1 MNQSINTVLHLD
13 KRAEVG
19 QVPNPS
25 CDYGTNGVTFR
36 QRRPWIRLR
45 LFETKRYA
53 AIVHVHVKHE
63 GFDILADLKQLRRM
77 LHALAPGHLRHM
89 NESLDSGFQLDERA
103 VVGQVLYGPT
113 NLGVFFE
120 HLKCKSLLAR
130 LFGFQ
135 DKLAGKNNIAAFAVE
150 LDDSAFDLFA
160 PESIQVFYRSNI
172 NLRTREES
180 T

>member
-89 NESLDSGFQLDERA
+89 NESLDSGFQLDERP
-103 VVGQVLYGPT
+103 VVGQVNHSPSNTGANGI
-113 NLGVFFE
+113 NLPHQRPRIRSELFE
-120 HLKCKSLLAR
+120 PQGHSFL
-130 LFGFQ
+130 
-135 DKLAGKNNIAAFAVE
+135 FAVVLQN
-150 LDDSAFDLFA
+150 LDCDLFTNVEYFRRVVHAA
-160 PESIQVFYRSNI
+160 PGEIGDMQ
-172 NLRTREES
+172 
-180 T
+180 